1 MSNHRAR
8 TWDHRGNK
16 SLDPKRILYVGKMMS
31 LQIMFSC
38 SVTSVNACWK
48 EMNIQSVTAMPQAFR
63 EYIFL
68 HLNLGV
74 VGRRRARLHWRLGL
88 LGDNVMIEC
97 GILQYFRLIYRAVRL
112 GLELYEQWKAA
123 QSALLQAAGQVS

>member
-1 MSNHRAR
+1 MQCH
-8 TWDHRGNK
+8 
-16 SLDPKRILYVGKMMS
+16 
-31 LQIMFSC
+31 F
-38 SVTSVNACWK
+38 VNACWK
-48 EMNIQSVTAMPQAFR
+48 EMNIQSVTAMPQGFR

>member
-1 MSNHRAR
+1 LNPRQRGVDIEDGRCILCGQDDES
-8 TWDHRGNK
+8 TDHV
-16 SLDPKRILYVGKMMS
+16 LM
-31 LQIMFSC
+31 QCHF
-38 SVTSVNACWK
+38 VNACWK